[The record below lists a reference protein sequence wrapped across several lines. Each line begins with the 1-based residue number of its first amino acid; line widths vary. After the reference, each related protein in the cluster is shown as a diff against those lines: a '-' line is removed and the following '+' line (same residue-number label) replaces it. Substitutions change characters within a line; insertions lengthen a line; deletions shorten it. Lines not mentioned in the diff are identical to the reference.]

1 MFGVYLG
8 TLVMMLTQLQLPS
21 VTEGLRWC
29 IRE

>member
-21 VTEGLRWC
+21 VTEGLR
-29 IRE
+29 